1 MVFYKK
7 TLLAL
12 RCMSDKKV
20 EWPIAFLSGIG
31 NLVPRAFSL
40 GWGGAGKE
48 AFPAPPKP
56 GKGPGN
62 EVGG

>member
-20 EWPIAFLSGIG
+20 DWPIAFLSGIG
-31 NLVPRAFSL
+31 NLVPRAFSS

-48 AFPAPPKP
+48 AIPAPPKP
-56 GKGPGN
+56 GKGPWLLH
-62 EVGG
+62 

>member
-20 EWPIAFLSGIG
+20 DWPIAFLSGIG
-31 NLVPRAFSL
+31 NLVPRAFEPLS
-40 GWGGAGKE
+40 WGGAGKE
-48 AFPAPPKP
+48 AFPHPSQEKAL
-56 GKGPGN
+56 GTR
-62 EVGG
+62 

>member
-1 MVFYKK
+1 
-7 TLLAL
+7 
-12 RCMSDKKV
+12 MSDKKV
-20 EWPIAFLSGIG
+20 DWPIAFLSGIG

-48 AFPAPPKP
+48 AFSAPPKP
-56 GKGPGN
+56 GKVPRN